1 MKIEINPD
9 RDHIKW
15 ERISEIF
22 LLINWGVRIPE
33 DVKASF
39 LTSSYIC
46 IVTESNEIIGFGRT
60 VDDGK
65 YYANLVD
72 VAIHPDFQGK
82 GIGKQVVK
90 ALTDQLV
97 GYQFITLTAAPGK
110 AGFYEKLGWLN
121 QKSAY
126 LIPKDEKQ
134 IKEHCE

>member
-1 MKIEINPD
+1 MTIEINPN
-9 RDHIKW
+9 RDKIQW

-22 LLINWGVRIPE
+22 LLINWGVRTPE
-33 DVKASF
+33 DIKASF

-46 IVTESNEIIGFGRT
+46 IVKKKNEIIGFGRT

-72 VAIHPDFQGK
+72 IAIHPDYQGQ
-82 GIGKQVVK
+82 GIGKKIVE
-90 ALTDQLV
+90 AISEQLV
-97 GYQFITLTAAPGK
+97 GYHFITLTAAPGK
-110 AGFYEKLGWLN
+110 AGFYEKIGWLN

-126 LIPKDEKQ
+126 LLPKDEKQ